1 MVYALGC
8 HNPDVRG
15 SNLPGSGLKF
25 FSVFFKMD
33 SMNDFILT
41 LIFEFNIKSYINSE
55 ITRLGQ
61 KFSVK

>member
-1 MVYALGC
+1 M
-8 HNPDVRG
+8 PEVRG
-15 SNLPGSGLKF
+15 SNLIGSGLKF
-25 FSVFFKMD
+25 FSAFFKMD

-55 ITRLGQ
+55 IARLGQ

>member
-1 MVYALGC
+1 M
-8 HNPDVRG
+8 PEVRG
-15 SNLPGSGLKF
+15 SNLIRRGLKF

>member
-1 MVYALGC
+1 MPEVC
-8 HNPDVRG
+8 G
-15 SNLPGSGLKF
+15 SNLTGSGLKF
-25 FSVFFKMD
+25 FSVFLKMD

-55 ITRLGQ
+55 IARLGQ

>member
-1 MVYALGC
+1 M
-8 HNPDVRG
+8 PEVRG
-15 SNLPGSGLKF
+15 SNLTGSGLKF
-25 FSVFFKMD
+25 FSVFLKMD